1 MASTT
6 LLTVEQY
13 LNTPFEYEP
22 EFVDGELVERP
33 MPTPLHGW
41 LMTLLSGHLREAG
54 YCLMDTCLRLS
65 NNVVRIPDLSVFH
78 EFPAERVPTSPPFVT
93 IEIVSPD
100 DRHADLIRKLDEY
113 QVWGVEHVWLVE
125 PELKAFYSFDARGLI
140 RVTAFELP
148 GLRIDAAEL
157 FAEAL
162 K

>member
-1 MASTT
+1 
-6 LLTVEQY
+6 
-13 LNTPFEYEP
+13 
-22 EFVDGELVERP
+22 
-33 MPTPLHGW
+33 
-41 LMTLLSGHLREAG
+41 
-54 YCLMDTCLRLS
+54 MDTCLRLS

-100 DRHADLIRKLDEY
+100 NRHADLIRKLDEY